1 MVYAVVSNTTARTGV
16 RVRLPLSALT
26 RGGHP
31 PAFSLMTRTALL
43 NLIVG
48 LALGLA
54 LGLVYTWKID
64 PVKYTDAAPD
74 SLRAD
79 YKSDYVLMIAQAY
92 GVDSDL
98 DLARARLATLNAPD
112 PAQLVANIV
121 AQQTA
126 AGAPPGDVSALN
138 ALAAALNISP

>member
-1 MVYAVVSNTTARTGV
+1 
-16 RVRLPLSALT
+16 
-26 RGGHP
+26 
-31 PAFSLMTRTALL
+31 MTRTTLL

-64 PVKYTDAAPD
+64 PVKYTDVAPD

-79 YKSDYVLMIAQAY
+79 YRSDYVLMIAQAY
-92 GVDSDL
+92 AADTDL

-112 PAQLVANIV
+112 PIQLVANIV
-121 AQQTA
+121 AQQSA
-126 AGAPPGDVSALN
+126 AGAPPGDVNALN
-138 ALAAALNISP
+138 TLAAALKPSP

>member
-1 MVYAVVSNTTARTGV
+1 
-16 RVRLPLSALT
+16 
-26 RGGHP
+26 
-31 PAFSLMTRTALL
+31 MTRTALL

-92 GVDSDL
+92 ADDSDL

-112 PAQLVANIV
+112 PTQLVADIL
-121 AQQTA
+121 AQQTGT
-126 AGAPPGDVSALN
+126 GASPGDVDALN
-138 ALAAALNISP
+138 TLAAALNTPP

>member
-1 MVYAVVSNTTARTGV
+1 
-16 RVRLPLSALT
+16 
-26 RGGHP
+26 
-31 PAFSLMTRTALL
+31 MTRTALL

-48 LALGLA
+48 LALGVA

-79 YKSDYVLMIAQAY
+79 YKSEYVLMIAQAY
-92 GVDSDL
+92 AADSDL

-112 PAQLVANIV
+112 PIQLVANIV

-126 AGAPPGDVSALN
+126 AGTPPGDVNALN
-138 ALAAALNISP
+138 ALAAALNTSP